1 MLKKSKKLMGVLLV
15 LTMSLG
21 IFAGCASKSTATTQP
36 AASGKPETTA
46 SAGGKVEKIK
56 KSGVLV
62 LGTAADYAPY
72 IFHKVKNGSDSIVGF
87 DLEIAKAIAAELG
100 VELKIQDM
108 KFNGLLA
115 ALKADSI
122 DLIVAGMAPTEERKK
137 SVDFSDNYLD
147 ALQSIMIRT
156 EDKDKYKSLED
167 FKGKTLGVQTSST
180 QEKIAKE
187 EIPNANYV
195 SVPEIPNLVLEL
207 KNKKIDGLVIESTVG
222 LGYTKKYAD
231 LYTST
236 VQFKNSK
243 KGSAIAVNKGNEDLL
258 KVINSVIAKLKSEN
272 KIDEWMNQYAKMAL
286 ED

>member
-1 MLKKSKKLMGVLLV
+1 MLKKTKKFMGLLLV
-15 LTMSLG
+15 LTMSIG
-21 IFAGCASKSTATTQP
+21 IFAGCATQPTTTQP
-36 AASGKPETTA
+36 AASSKPETTT
-46 SAGGKVEKIK
+46 GGKVDKIK

-115 ALKADSI
+115 ALKTDSI
-122 DLIVAGMAPTEERKK
+122 DLIVAGMAPTDERKK

-147 ALQSIMIRT
+147 ALQTIMVRT

-167 FKGKTLGVQTSST
+167 FKGKNLGVQTSST

-195 SVPEIPNLVLEL
+195 SIPEIPNLVLEL

-222 LGYTKKYAD
+222 LGYTKKYSD
-231 LYTST
+231 LGTST
-236 VQFKNSK
+236 VEFKNNK
-243 KGSAIAVNKGNEDLL
+243 KGTAIAINKGNEDFL
-258 KVINSVIAKLKSEN
+258 KVVNSVISKLKSEN
-272 KIDEWMNQYAKMAL
+272 KIEEWMNQYAKLAL